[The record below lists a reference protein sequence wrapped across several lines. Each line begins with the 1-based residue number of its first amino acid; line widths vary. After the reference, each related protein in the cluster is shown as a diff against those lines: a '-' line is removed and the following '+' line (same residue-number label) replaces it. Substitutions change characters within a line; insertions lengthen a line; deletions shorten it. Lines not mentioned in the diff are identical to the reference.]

1 MFQSESFNLSRW
13 YAGVSLVSIAVIT
26 VGCGW
31 LASRFLTDR
40 LLQQEGRLTQEFVQS
55 IVRVEDAGDYFAG
68 RRSASAQDLERV
80 FEHIAQMPDVLRAN
94 LHSREQRIL
103 WSSDRALI
111 GRSFP
116 DNDELSEALGGRLVV
131 NIEEDVKREHV
142 ALGSHT
148 RQFIEIYAPV
158 WDDARGEVIGVVEL
172 YKTPAALF
180 EARRTAHV
188 AAWVGALAAGAFLY
202 FTLWGLVRRADAL
215 IRAQRERLV
224 QSETLAAVGEMGS
237 AVAHGIRNPL
247 ASIRSSA
254 ELALESDPS
263 RWRAAA
269 REIVEQVDRLES
281 WVRELLSYSQPLAA
295 NLEPIQVGA
304 LVQESLRGFERD
316 LARRGIHASARVDPA
331 LPAVAADPLLL
342 GQVFN
347 SLIANAVEAV
357 ARDGRIDVRVRLEGD
372 RRLRVTI
379 EDTGPG
385 MTQAQVAGAFQPFH
399 TTKTSGLGVGLPLA
413 RRVIERLGG
422 SIQLASSPGAGTIVE
437 VLLPSS

>member
-1 MFQSESFNLSRW
+1 MVQSRPFNLSRW
-13 YAGVSLVSIAVIT
+13 YAVVSLMSIAVIT
-26 VGCGW
+26 VTCGW
-31 LASRFLTDR
+31 LVSRFLTDR

-55 IVRVEDAGDYFAG
+55 IVRVENAGDYFAE
-68 RRSASAQDLERV
+68 RRPGSAQDLERV
-80 FEHIAQMPDVLRAN
+80 FERISHMPDVLRAN

-111 GRSFP
+111 GQSFS
-116 DNDELSEALGGRLVV
+116 DNDELRQALGGRLVA
-131 NIEEDVKREHV
+131 NMEEDVKSEHV
-142 ALGSHT
+142 ALGS
-148 RQFIEIYAPV
+148 RARRFVEIYAPV
-158 WDDARGEVIGVVEL
+158 RDEARGEVIGVVEL

-180 EARRTAHV
+180 EATRTAHV
-188 AAWVGALAAGAFLY
+188 GAWLGALAAGAFLY
-202 FTLWGLVRRADAL
+202 VALFGLVRRADAL

-224 QSETLAAVGEMGS
+224 QSETLAAVGEMGA

-254 ELALESDPS
+254 ELALESEPS
-263 RWRAAA
+263 DWREAAG
-269 REIVEQVDRLES
+269 EIVEQVDRLES

-295 NLEPIQVGA
+295 SLESIQVGA
-304 LVQESLRGFERD
+304 LVQESLRGFDRD
-316 LARRGIHASARVDPA
+316 LARRGIRASARVDPV

-357 ARDGRIDVRVRLEGD
+357 ERDGRIDVSVRREGD

-399 TTKTSGLGVGLPLA
+399 TTKTRGLGVGLPLA
-413 RRVIERLGG
+413 KRVIERLGG
-422 SIQLASSPGAGTIVE
+422 SIQLASRPGAGTTVD
-437 VLLPSS
+437 VLLPTS

>member
-1 MFQSESFNLSRW
+1 MVQSRPFNLSRW
-13 YAGVSLVSIAVIT
+13 YAVVSLMSIAVIT
-26 VGCGW
+26 VTCGW
-31 LASRFLTDR
+31 LVSRFLTDR

-55 IVRVEDAGDYFAG
+55 IVRVENAGDYFAE
-68 RRSASAQDLERV
+68 RRPGSAQDLERV
-80 FEHIAQMPDVLRAN
+80 FERISHMPDVLRAN

-111 GRSFP
+111 GQSFS
-116 DNDELSEALGGRLVV
+116 DNDELRQALGGRLVA
-131 NIEEDVKREHV
+131 NMEEDVKSEHV
-142 ALGSHT
+142 ALGS
-148 RQFIEIYAPV
+148 RARRFVEIYAPV
-158 WDDARGEVIGVVEL
+158 WDEARGEVIGVVEL

-180 EARRTAHV
+180 EATRTAHV
-188 AAWVGALAAGAFLY
+188 GAWLGALAAGAFLY
-202 FTLWGLVRRADAL
+202 VALFGLVRRADAL

-224 QSETLAAVGEMGS
+224 QSETLAAVGEMGA

-254 ELALESDPS
+254 ELALESEPS
-263 RWRAAA
+263 DWREAAG
-269 REIVEQVDRLES
+269 EIVEQVDRLES

-295 NLEPIQVGA
+295 SLESIQVGA
-304 LVQESLRGFERD
+304 LVQESLRGFDRD
-316 LARRGIHASARVDPA
+316 LARRGIRASARVDPV

-357 ARDGRIDVRVRLEGD
+357 ERDGRIDVSVRREGD

-399 TTKTSGLGVGLPLA
+399 TTKTRGLGVGLPLA
-413 RRVIERLGG
+413 KRVIERLGG
-422 SIQLASSPGAGTIVE
+422 SIQLASRPGAGTTVD
-437 VLLPSS
+437 VLLPTS

>member
-1 MFQSESFNLSRW
+1 MFQNQLFNLSRW
-13 YAGVSLVSIAVIT
+13 YALVSLVSIAAIAVA
-26 VGCGW
+26 CAL
-31 LASRFLTDR
+31 LASRFLNDR

-55 IVRVEDAGDYFAG
+55 IVRVENAADFFAG

-80 FEHIAQMPDVLRAN
+80 FEHIAHMPDVIRAN
-94 LHSREQRIL
+94 MHSREQRVL

-116 DNDELSEALGGRLVV
+116 DNDELRLALGGRLVV
-131 NIEEDVKREHV
+131 NMEEDVKREHV
-142 ALGSHT
+142 ALGSRT
-148 RQFIEIYAPV
+148 GQFVEIYAPV
-158 WDDARGEVIGVVEL
+158 RDDVHDEVIGVVEL
-172 YKTPAALF
+172 YKTPVALF
-180 EARRTAHV
+180 EATRTAHV
-188 AAWVGALAAGAFLY
+188 AAWLGALAAGAFLY
-202 FTLWGLVRRADAL
+202 FALFGLVRRGDAL

-224 QSETLAAVGEMGS
+224 QSETFAAIGEMGS

-254 ELALESDPS
+254 ELALESDPG
-263 RWRAAA
+263 WRESA

-295 NLEPIQVGA
+295 NLESIQVGA
-304 LVQESLRGFERD
+304 LLQDSLRGFERD
-316 LARRGIHASARVDPA
+316 LARRGIRASAQVDPT
-331 LPAVAADPLLL
+331 LPAVVADRILL

-357 ARDGRIDVRVRLEGD
+357 ERDGRIEVTVQRDED

-379 EDTGPG
+379 EDSGPG
-385 MTQAQVAGAFQPFH
+385 MTPAQLKGAFQPFH
-399 TTKTSGLGVGLPLA
+399 TTKTRGLGVGLPLA

-422 SIQLASSPGAGTIVE
+422 SIRLASNPGAGTIVE
-437 VLLPSS
+437 VLLPSA